1 MNAAPETR
9 AFGTILIVALS
20 GFLLGFDGS
29 LFTGA
34 VGFVEREFSLGKLEI
49 GWSVASLAVAA
60 TLSIFLSGPL
70 ADRFGRRTIL
80 RLATCV
86 FIVAALLAAVS
97 ENFATLIVARL
108 LSGFGVGAV
117 LIAAP
122 MYIAEISRSAW
133 RGRMVSLNQLFIVLG
148 GLAAYTSNY
157 FIIRLG
163 ASGEGWI
170 AGLHL
175 ADWNW
180 RWMLGI
186 GAVPAIPYFFALLT
200 VPESPR
206 WLAMHG
212 QLPAARRVL
221 ARLTG
226 SERADRELDAVLA
239 SLEHEAVRPKAAL
252 REILEPSLRVVLVI
266 GVIVGILQQ
275 ITGINSV
282 LSYATVI
289 FERAGA
295 GANASFLQTVFVGL
309 VNVVF
314 TVLALLLID
323 RVGRRPLLLFGCAGI
338 TGFMLLTSYGFQAD
352 AGAISPMLVLAGML
366 GFVASFAFSLGP
378 GMWVLFS
385 EIFPNR
391 IRGIAIS
398 CVGVVNSA
406 VSVLV
411 QFLFPWQ
418 MQTLG
423 GAHTFLIYGVF
434 GLIGV
439 ALIWRLVPETR
450 GRSLEQLEDDL
461 VRHEN
466 VGVVR

>member
-1 MNAAPETR
+1 VTPPGRHR
-9 AFGTILIVALS
+9 AIGIILIVALS
-20 GFLLGFDGS
+20 GFLMGFDGS

-34 VGFVEREFSLGKLEI
+34 VGFIESEFALNEFELG
-49 GWSVASLAVAA
+49 WAVTSMAVAA
-60 TLSIFLSGPL
+60 TVSIFVSGPL
-70 ADRFGRRTIL
+70 ADRVGRRTVL

-86 FIVAALLAAVS
+86 FAASALLAAFS
-97 ENFATLIVARL
+97 ENLATLIVARL

-117 LIAAP
+117 LVTAP
-122 MYIAEISRSAW
+122 MYIAEISPSAW
-133 RGRMVSLNQLFIVLG
+133 RGRMVSFNQLFIVLG
-148 GLAAYTSNY
+148 TLAAFVSNY
-157 FIIRLG
+157 FIVRIGG
-163 ASGEGWI
+163 A
-170 AGLHL
+170 

-186 GAVPAIPYFFALLT
+186 GAAPAIPYFFALWA

-226 SERADRELDAVLA
+226 TERAELELEVVIT
-239 SLEHEAVRPKAAL
+239 SLEHEARRPKPALAEIFGPAL
-252 REILEPSLRVVLVI
+252 RRVLVI
-266 GVIVGILQQ
+266 GLLVGVLQQ

-282 LSYATVI
+282 LSYAIVI

-295 GANASFLQTVFVGL
+295 GANASFMQTVFVGL

-323 RVGRRPLLLFGCAGI
+323 RVGRRPLLMFGCAGI
-338 TGFMLLTSYGFQAD
+338 GAFMLLASYGFQVED
-352 AGAISPMLVLAGML
+352 ESRSSILVLIGML

-391 IRGIAIS
+391 IRGLAIS
-398 CVGVVNSA
+398 CVGVVNST
-406 VSVLV
+406 VCVIV
-411 QFLFPWQ
+411 QFVFPWELNA
-418 MQTLG
+418 LG
-423 GAHTFLIYGVF
+423 SARTFLIYGV
-434 GLIGV
+434 L
-439 ALIWRLVPETR
+439 ALAGIAFIWRLVPETR
-450 GRSLEQLEDDL
+450 GRSLEELEDAL
-461 VRHEN
+461 VR
-466 VGVVR
+466 RA